1 MRRPT
6 IIKSNE
12 TTRQDHQPDLFAG
25 RDGRRSDGVLSAVQW
40 GRPAFNAGLITGTT
54 IVAVNGE
61 AYDADKLKD
70 AIKAASKSDGALVEL
85 LVKEGS
91 RYRMVKIDYR
101 GGLRYPRLERVA
113 GTPARLDD
121 ILAARK

>member
-1 MRRPT
+1 MC
-6 IIKSNE
+6 I
-12 TTRQDHQPDLFAG
+12 
-25 RDGRRSDGVLSAVQW
+25 RDR
-40 GRPAFNAGLITGTT
+40 
-54 IVAVNGE
+54 
-61 AYDADKLKD
+61 KD
-70 AIKAASKSDGALVEL
+70 AVKAAAKPEGALVEL